1 MGMAAAAIIV
11 GSETLSPHLRR
22 DDNARIAKRNLIA
35 HVCTNTNGG
44 IVQRTRTEKS
54 VPSRKRDARTAKNI
68 FTKNHLHAILEP
80 TSPSRGNRRLFKIS
94 TMFKI
99 CLCVQ
104 REEERCRC
112 LEACLE
118 ASVPCLEA
126 VSKPDRRCVNIS
138 KYYVH
143 GHDNS

>member
-1 MGMAAAAIIV
+1 MAGAAVIV
-11 GSETLSPHLRR
+11 ESEVVSPRLKR
-22 DDNARIAKRNLIA
+22 DDNARIARRNLIA
-35 HVCTNTNGG
+35 LVYTSTNGG

-80 TSPSRGNRRLFKIS
+80 TSPIRRLFKIS
-94 TMFKI
+94 TMFKR

-104 REEERCRC
+104 SEEERCRC

-118 ASVPCLEA
+118 AAVPCLEA
-126 VSKPDRRCVNIS
+126 VWKP
-138 KYYVH
+138 KAAA
-143 GHDNS
+143 

>member
-44 IVQRTRTEKS
+44 IVQRIRTEKS

-80 TSPSRGNRRLFKIS
+80 TSPIRRLFKIS
-94 TMFKI
+94 TMFKR

-104 REEERCRC
+104 SEEERGRC
-112 LEACLE
+112 LEA
-118 ASVPCLEA
+118 VW
-126 VSKPDRRCVNIS
+126 KPPSLVWKPSGSQKPLR
-138 KYYVH
+138 KYFKILCTRPRK
-143 GHDNS
+143 S